1 VVARRWCKDTEQ
13 LVDSVNKEDVERI
26 RLGLRDLDS
35 GLGAYPLDLM
45 ERWRALTCF
54 ITSDMLE
61 RILPAGGEFS
71 SATGS
76 VYEDEEME
84 AARRMLEQQA
94 GTSVPTA
101 EMAESLDRFSFP
113 HIDVRHS
120 VPPNADPSLVC
131 RYGVDKSWLLQTTLA
146 KYWNGDARSLVGEFQ
161 LAFLII
167 LVGQNFAGLEHWKR
181 LLHLALGCIEA
192 LEDGAFMFVSMLK
205 TLNNQLNEC
214 PKEFGT
220 SVLDQDNFLAQILTT
235 FVLNLYESEIQDKRT
250 LEDEVQRV
258 RDTLAER
265 FQWVLP
271 SGSQIQDEAG
281 VEEGEYAPQIV
292 D

>member
-1 VVARRWCKDTEQ
+1 
-13 LVDSVNKEDVERI
+13 
-26 RLGLRDLDS
+26 
-35 GLGAYPLDLM
+35 
-45 ERWRALTCF
+45 
-54 ITSDMLE
+54 
-61 RILPAGGEFS
+61 
-71 SATGS
+71 
-76 VYEDEEME
+76 
-84 AARRMLEQQA
+84 
-94 GTSVPTA
+94 
-101 EMAESLDRFSFP
+101 
-113 HIDVRHS
+113 
-120 VPPNADPSLVC
+120 
-131 RYGVDKSWLLQTTLA
+131 
-146 KYWNGDARSLVGEFQ
+146 
-161 LAFLII
+161 
-167 LVGQNFAGLEHWKR
+167 
-181 LLHLALGCIEA
+181 
-192 LEDGAFMFVSMLK
+192 MLK

-235 FVLNLYESEIQDKRT
+235 FVLNLYESEIRDKRA

>member
-1 VVARRWCKDTEQ
+1 MD
-13 LVDSVNKEDVERI
+13 LV
-26 RLGLRDLDS
+26 
-35 GLGAYPLDLM
+35 

-54 ITSDMLE
+54 VTPGMLQ
-61 RILPAGGEFS
+61 RVLPAGGEFS

-84 AARRMLEQQA
+84 AARRMLEQQT
-94 GTSVPTA
+94 GTPVPTA
-101 EMAESLDRFSFP
+101 EMAAETMDRLSFP
-113 HIDVRHS
+113 YVDVRRS

-131 RYGVDKSWLLQTTLA
+131 RYGVDKSWLLKSTLSQNWGGNA
-146 KYWNGDARSLVGEFQ
+146 GALVGEFQ
-161 LAFLII
+161 LAFLVI

-181 LLHLALGCIEA
+181 LLHLVLGSAEA
-192 LEDGAFMFVSMLK
+192 LEELAHSLFVPMLRA
-205 TLNNQLNEC
+205 LNDQLSEC

-220 SVLDQDNFLAQILTT
+220 SVLDQDNFLARILAA
-235 FVLNLYESEIQDKRT
+235 FVLSVYESEVPGKRV
-250 LEDEVQRV
+250 LEDGVQRI
-258 RDTLAER
+258 RGTLAAR

-271 SGSQIQDEAG
+271 SGSQIQDEAD